1 MEETKD
7 VIDSYGKVSEVILD
21 KLNKT
26 TKLYNILNADNR
38 NIQAFAE
45 VYDILKHSEKEIYN
59 KIPSDVINCITN
71 NMDKEYKLH
80 IDYNININKQN
91 LLSDTRIILSL
102 IYRDY
107 LLNEEELK
115 IRKKHR
121 EIKKPGLEDIEKIF
135 KERNNISNVTA
146 KYDKTL
152 PLSYKIKWY
161 KKIFVKILNLFSK

>member
-1 MEETKD
+1 MDKQ
-7 VIDSYGKVSEVILD
+7 Y
-21 KLNKT
+21 KLN
-26 TKLYNILNADNR
+26 
-38 NIQAFAE
+38 
-45 VYDILKHSEKEIYN
+45 
-59 KIPSDVINCITN
+59 
-71 NMDKEYKLH
+71 
-80 IDYNININKQN
+80 IDYNININEQN

-115 IRKKHR
+115 LRKKHR

-135 KERNNISNVTA
+135 KERNNISNVAA